1 MGVAN
6 KYDHRDLT
14 RFATQLLRA
23 AGMPNAKAE
32 AVAETLVSGD
42 LLGKSTHGLALLALY
57 LADIEKGNMALEGEP
72 VVVNEIGACLTWDGR
87 KLPGPWLVR
96 QAVDEAI
103 ARAGRCGMGA
113 VAIQRS
119 HHTACLGAY
128 LEQATSRGLML
139 LITLTDPSFYS
150 VAPFGGIRPVLTS
163 NPIAFGAPTEG
174 EPILIDTSTSL
185 TTNGMAGKHAREGR
199 LFAHP
204 WLLDNQG
211 NPSHDPAVLSSKPP
225 GTILPLG
232 GLEAGQ
238 KGYGLGLMV
247 ELLTGCLT
255 GRGRADTGD
264 GWSAAVLVL
273 CLDPAAFGGADD
285 YRRQVAYLAEACHAS
300 VARDGFDT
308 VSLPGERAQARRRDQ
323 TGHGVLLD
331 ASIIEALRPWALRWQ
346 VEFPCES
353 GSRPGGC

>member
-1 MGVAN
+1 MGAAN
-6 KYDHRDLT
+6 KYDHRELT
-14 RFATQLLRA
+14 RFAIQLLER
-23 AGMPNAKAE
+23 AGMPAAKAQ
-32 AVAETLVSGD
+32 AVAEVLVDGD
-42 LLGKSTHGLALLALY
+42 LLGKPTHGLALLALY
-57 LADIEKGNMALEGEP
+57 LADIDKCNMALEGDP

-96 QAVDEAI
+96 QAIDEAM
-103 ARAGRCGMGA
+103 ARAGRFGMGA

-150 VAPFGGIRPVLTS
+150 VAPFGGTRAVLTS
-163 NPIAFGAPTEG
+163 NPIAFGAPTDG
-174 EPILIDTSTSL
+174 DPILIDTSTSL

-199 LFAHP
+199 QFAHP

-211 NPSHDPAVLSSKPP
+211 KPSHDPAVLSSKPP

-285 YRRQVAYLAEACHAS
+285 YRRQVAHLAEACRAS
-300 VARDGFDT
+300 VPREGFDA
-308 VSLPGERAQARRRDQ
+308 VALPGERAQARRRDQ
-323 TGHGVLLD
+323 AGQGVTLD
-331 ASIIEALRPWALRWQ
+331 TSIIAALRPWADRWQ
-346 VEFPCES
+346 VAIPHES
-353 GSRPGGC
+353 GSGPAKA